1 MALIEF
7 AGLTKRYGPR
17 GEVAVLRALDLV
29 VNEGEFVAIVG
40 PSGSGK
46 STLLNVAAGLD
57 TGYEGSAKLRG
68 HELRAMS
75 DAARTELRRTTVGL
89 VFQMFHLVPAWTVE
103 ANVMLPSLFDADAT
117 RAKERARAAL
127 DRVGMLDFLSRKPT
141 ELSGGQRQRVAVARA
156 LFSEPPLLL
165 CDEPTGAL
173 DTATG
178 ASVLEVFAKIHRES
192 KSAFV
197 VVTHDERVAK
207 MATRVVTLG
216 EGRVLRDERAEA
228 QS

>member
-17 GEVAVLRALDLV
+17 GEVAVLHALDLV

-103 ANVMLPSLFDADAT
+103 ANVMLPSLFEADAT

-127 DRVGMLDFLSRKPT
+127 DRVGMLEFVSRKPT

-216 EGRVLRDERAEA
+216 EGRVLRDEQAEA
-228 QS
+228 RA